1 MSSSAR
7 GGIICKVLLMFKAK
21 QAVITV
27 TVCFLLIM
35 LYNCDKNDY
44 NDKKERI
51 IYMR

>member
-1 MSSSAR
+1 MGCR
-7 GGIICKVLLMFKAK
+7 IRLIFKSK

-35 LYNCDKNDY
+35 LDNCDKNDY